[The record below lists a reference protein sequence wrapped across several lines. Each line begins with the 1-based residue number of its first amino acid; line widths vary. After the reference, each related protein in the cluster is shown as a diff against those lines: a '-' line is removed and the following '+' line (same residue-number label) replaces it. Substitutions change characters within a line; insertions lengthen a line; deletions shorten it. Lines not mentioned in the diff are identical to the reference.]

1 VLPCQGLHG
10 TEESASSKNLPQSLR
25 GPGQGSTEGE
35 TERGLLVGV
44 SNLTTKKN
52 QTGSQKNG
60 AKKKAVLRDDE
71 SLAGSS
77 LVSRVLCRP
86 CKY

>member
-1 VLPCQGLHG
+1 V
-10 TEESASSKNLPQSLR
+10 SSRNVPQSLR
-25 GPGQGSTEGE
+25 DPGEGSVEGE

-52 QTGSQKNG
+52 QTGSQKKG
-60 AKKKAVLRDDE
+60 ARKKALLREDE

-77 LVSRVLCRP
+77 LVSRVRTNCEGSAVP
-86 CKY
+86 VGK